1 MNTMID
7 RLNKV
12 ENTGKV
18 KNVMKAAGLDDGIV
32 DTILEAINEMQDRVT
47 GQTNEKL
54 EALAKIDQVK
64 DLNNEVE
71 VLNRRIT
78 FSEGIIQQNEKDKR
92 ENNEKFEINRVRIQK
107 IHNEIEILRRAN
119 RSALDMSQAASAMAR
134 ENADSA
140 LKLDDLAGLEM
151 TGDGMER
158 I

>member
-119 RSALDMSQAASAMAR
+119 RSALDMS
-134 ENADSA
+134 
-140 LKLDDLAGLEM
+140 
-151 TGDGMER
+151 
-158 I
+158 

>member
-1 MNTMID
+1 MID

-119 RSALDMSQAASAMAR
+119 RSALDMS
-134 ENADSA
+134 
-140 LKLDDLAGLEM
+140 
-151 TGDGMER
+151 
-158 I
+158 